1 MTKLFARALL
11 LVFIL
16 STPSAHAGTVQQ
28 LRFDGGLLNLPSASP
43 WGKLSWT
50 DRCGSSSRMCAEATA
65 GSSLFYLLGGRVTAE
80 EARAE
85 LACEPGATKDVHAQ
99 LCIRKEG
106 ESLTVMKR
114 LGSVAVA
121 ISITPAPAADSA
133 AIRSWMSAMTWE
145 GRQ

>member
-1 MTKLFARALL
+1 MTNLFARALL

-16 STPSAHAGTVQQ
+16 STPLAHAGTVHQ
-28 LRFDGGLLNLPSASP
+28 LRFDGGLLHLPSASP
-43 WGKLSWT
+43 WGKLTWT
-50 DRCGSSSRMCAEATA
+50 DRCGSASRMCAEATA
-65 GSSLFYLLGGRVTAE
+65 GSSLLYLLGGRVTPE
-80 EARAE
+80 EARSE
-85 LACEPGATKDVHAQ
+85 LVCEPGATKDIHAH

-106 ESLTVMKR
+106 DSLTVMKR

-121 ISITPAPAADSA
+121 ISITPAPAVEPA